1 MSSIPSLKRFGCSL
15 TDILGGDSAMKKE
28 EILNN
33 LFDAVV
39 AMNVQKGEDAATL
52 LLENNYDPL
61 EGIENG
67 LSKGM
72 KVIGEKFA
80 NSEVYLPELMMAAE
94 VFNSAMAILKPH
106 MSPDSKSTHR
116 GTVLIG
122 TVKGDIHKIGKDL
135 VAMLLEVGG
144 FDVHNIGE
152 DVSTST
158 FIEEARRV
166 DADIIA
172 LSSLLT
178 STMASQKDLIDIL
191 KEIGQRDKYLVMIGG
206 APTSQSWADEIGADI
221 YGENAE
227 KAVSL
232 ALGLMSS
239 RQ

>member
-1 MSSIPSLKRFGCSL
+1 
-15 TDILGGDSAMKKE
+15 MKKE
-28 EILNN
+28 EILKN

-39 AMNVQKGEDAATL
+39 EINEQKGKDAATL
-52 LLENNYDPL
+52 LIKENYDPL

-72 KVIGEKFA
+72 KVIGEKF
-80 NSEVYLPELMMAAE
+80 NKLEIYLPELMMASR
-94 VFNSAMAILKPH
+94 VFNSAMTILKPH
-106 MSPDSKSTHR
+106 ISSDSKSTQK

-122 TVKGDIHKIGKDL
+122 TVKGDIHQIGKDL
-135 VAMLLEVGG
+135 VAMLLETGG

-158 FIEEARRV
+158 FIEEAGRV

-178 STMASQKDLIDIL
+178 TTMAVQKDLIDVL
-191 KEIGQRDKYLVMIGG
+191 KEIGQREKYLVMIGG
-206 APTSQSWADEIGADI
+206 APTSQKWADEIGADI

-227 KAVSL
+227 RAVSL
-232 ALGLMSS
+232 ASEFMSKKQRS
-239 RQ
+239 

>member
-1 MSSIPSLKRFGCSL
+1 MNIKKSDLNGVF
-15 TDILGGDSAMKKE
+15 AMKKE
-28 EILNN
+28 EIFKN

-39 AMNVQKGEDAATL
+39 EIDEQKGKDAATL
-52 LLENNYDPL
+52 LIKENYDPL

-72 KVIGEKFA
+72 KVIGEKF
-80 NSEVYLPELMMAAE
+80 NKFEIYLPELMMAAG
-94 VFNSAMAILKPH
+94 VFDSAMTILKPYI
-106 MSPDSKSTHR
+106 SSDSKSTHK

-135 VAMLLEVGG
+135 VAMLLEIGG

-158 FIEEARRV
+158 FIEEAGRI

-178 STMASQKDLIDIL
+178 TTMASQKDLIDIL
-191 KEIGQRDKYLVMIGG
+191 KEIGQREKYLVMIGG
-206 APTSQSWADEIGADI
+206 APTSQKWADDIGADI
-221 YGENAE
+221 YGKNAE
-227 KAVSL
+227 RAVSL
-232 ALGLMSS
+232 ALEFMSKKQKS
-239 RQ
+239 

>member
-1 MSSIPSLKRFGCSL
+1 
-15 TDILGGDSAMKKE
+15 MKKE
-28 EILNN
+28 EVFNN

-39 AMNVQKGEDAATL
+39 AMNVQKGKDAATL
-52 LLENNYDPL
+52 LIEDNHNPL

-72 KVIGEKFA
+72 EVVGEKF
-80 NSEVYLPELMMAAE
+80 SKLEIFLPELMMAAG
-94 VFNSAMAILKPH
+94 VFNSAMTILKPH
-106 MSPDSKSTHR
+106 ISSDSKSTHK

-135 VAMLLEVGG
+135 VAMLLEIGG

-152 DVSTST
+152 DISTST

-172 LSSLLT
+172 VSSLLT

-191 KEIGQRDKYLVMIGG
+191 REIGQRDKYLVMVGG
-206 APTSQSWADEIGADI
+206 APTSQKWADEIGADI
-221 YGENAE
+221 YGEDAE
-227 KAVSL
+227 RAVSL
-232 ALGLMSS
+232 ALELMSKK
-239 RQ
+239 Q

>member
-1 MSSIPSLKRFGCSL
+1 
-15 TDILGGDSAMKKE
+15 MKKE
-28 EILNN
+28 DIFKN

-39 AMNVQKGEDAATL
+39 EMNEQKGKDAATL
-52 LLENNYDPL
+52 LIKENYDPL

-72 KVIGEKFA
+72 KVMGEKF
-80 NSEVYLPELMMAAE
+80 SKLDGVFLPELIMAAGT
-94 VFNSAMAILKPH
+94 FNAAMTVLKPH
-106 MSPDSKSTHR
+106 ISSDSSGEGAKK

-135 VAMLLEVGG
+135 VALLLETGG

-158 FIEEARRV
+158 FIEEAGRV

-178 STMASQKDLIDIL
+178 TTMPAQKDLIDIL
-191 KEIGQRDKYLVMIGG
+191 KEIGQREKYLVMIGG
-206 APTSQSWADEIGADI
+206 APISQKWADEIGADI
-221 YGENAE
+221 YGEDAE
-227 KAVSL
+227 RAVSL
-232 ALGLMSS
+232 ALEFMSKKQKS
-239 RQ
+239 

>member
-1 MSSIPSLKRFGCSL
+1 
-15 TDILGGDSAMKKE
+15 MKKGD
-28 EILNN
+28 IFKN

-39 AMNVQKGEDAATL
+39 EIDEQKGKDAATQL
-52 LLENNYDPL
+52 IEENYDPL

-72 KVIGEKFA
+72 KAIGEKF
-80 NSEVYLPELMMAAE
+80 NRFEIYLPDLMMAAK
-94 VFNSAMAILKPH
+94 VFDSAMTILKPH
-106 MSPDSKSTHR
+106 LSPDSKSTQK

-135 VAMLLEVGG
+135 VAMLLEIGG

-158 FIEEARRV
+158 FIEEAGRV

-178 STMASQKDLIDIL
+178 TTMASQKDLIDIL
-191 KEIGQRDKYLVMIGG
+191 KEIGQREKYLVMIGG
-206 APTSQSWADEIGADI
+206 APTSQKWADDIGADI

-227 KAVSL
+227 RAVSL
-232 ALGLMSS
+232 ALEFMSKK
-239 RQ
+239 QKT